1 MQSNDFPSLL
11 KSWRARSNVSQLDL
25 SLMCDVSQKHI
36 SFIESARSSPSRSM
50 VLQICEALDVPLRDR
65 NGLLHAAGFAPE
77 YSESTLSEPELAA
90 VDQALNMMMQQQD
103 PFPAMV
109 VDGLF
114 NVQRANRGAMKLQG
128 FLYDATSPEELPP
141 IAGNMMRSLFSP
153 EGVRRHVANWDV
165 VAPFLLRQLHAEAL
179 ANRSAGPVAD
189 LVRELESYEGLP
201 ADWKK
206 FQPGHWQAPILT
218 VDIKKDGVDLS
229 FFSTIATLGTPRDIT
244 LQEIRIESY
253 FPADDATR
261 RFFAD
266 A

>member
-1 MQSNDFPSLL
+1 MQTTEFPRLL
-11 KSWRARSNVSQLDL
+11 KSWRARGNVSQLEL
-25 SLMCDVSQKHI
+25 SLLCDVSQKHI

-65 NGLLHAAGFAPE
+65 NDLLLSAGFAPE
-77 YSESTLSEPELAA
+77 YRESALSEPEMAA

-114 NVQRANRGAMKLQG
+114 DVQRANRGAMKLQG
-128 FLYDATSPEELPP
+128 FLYDVDSPTQLPP
-141 IAGNMMRSLFSP
+141 VAGNMMRSLFSP
-153 EGVRRHVANWDV
+153 QGVRRHVANWDV
-165 VAPFLLRQLHAEAL
+165 IAPFLLRQLHAEAL
-179 ANRSAGPVAD
+179 SNGSTGPVAD
-189 LVRELESYEGLP
+189 LVRELETYEGVP
-201 ADWKK
+201 TDWKR

-218 VDIKKDGVDLS
+218 VDIKKDGIELS